1 MKTKY
6 YQVRYID
13 MMGKDKT
20 ANISAKSEADAVKKF
35 KAKPLFWAAIIYPV
49 AEA

>member
-20 ANISAKSEADAVKKF
+20 ANISANSEADAVKKF
-35 KAKPLFWAAIIYPV
+35 KAQPIFWAAIIYPIAV
-49 AEA
+49 T